1 MGTRKQL
8 EKDLAKVLF
17 VNDNISQKEIAVR
30 LKVTE
35 KTVGKWVNEGD
46 WEKLKKSM
54 LTTKDSQLTM
64 MYDQLDFLNTDIM
77 SRDFKIATT
86 KEADVISK
94 ITGAIKKLETETSI
108 GETIE
113 IAKQLIQFIRTQDVG
128 FANRL
133 THYCDA
139 FITEKM
145 K

>member
-1 MGTRKQL
+1 MGTRKQV

-17 VNDNISQKEIAVR
+17 VNDKISQKEIAVR
-30 LKVTE
+30 LNVTE
-35 KTVGKWVNEGD
+35 KTISKWVKEGD

-54 LTTKDSQLTM
+54 LTTKDSQLSM
-64 MYDQLDFLNTDIM
+64 LYDQLDFLNTDIL
-77 SRDFKIATT
+77 SREFKIATT

-94 ITGAIKKLETETSI
+94 ITSAIKKLETETSI

-113 IAKQLIQFIRTQDVG
+113 IAKQLIQFVRTQDVA

-133 THYCDA
+133 TQYCDV
-139 FITEKM
+139 FITEKL